1 MTDLGVPDEWVSWFK
16 DAVQPRTTTVALLIE
31 DLDRNALVAEASRF
45 SGADLVY
52 ANLDDSTIA
61 RIRDA
66 FANHAPSDHDVV
78 A

>member
-1 MTDLGVPDEWVSWFK
+1 M
-16 DAVQPRTTTVALLIE
+16 
-31 DLDRNALVAEASRF
+31 
-45 SGADLVY
+45 GADLVD

-66 FANHAPSDHDVV
+66 FANHVPSDHDVV